1 MKKLLVP
8 FCLLLL
14 AGFTAFRPVSKVD
27 GVFIRSAYK
36 FGDMKDWGKDDSL
49 TVIKVLRDGFW
60 MVAYYDDNRKGR
72 ASFNGLAGGT
82 YEIANGKYVEH
93 ISFYSWDSTAAG
105 KTFEFDFEVGDQSFE
120 QHGKINSDKYKN
132 YPIHEK
138 FKRLQADTPLED
150 KRLEGIWKMTRGEW
164 GEKGRFG
171 EGIYKNMTTI
181 KIYSYPIAIYAYYNE
196 ATKSFQGGGG
206 VRYNFNGETLTETN
220 EFWSWKPDGSRK
232 GLLQT
237 HQITFDKNKVTQKG
251 WEGKLHE
258 EYEKLK

>member
-1 MKKLLVP
+1 MKKLLVS
-8 FCLLLL
+8 FCLLFF

-27 GVFIRSAYK
+27 GVFIRSAFK

-105 KTFEFDFEVGDQSFE
+105 KTFEFDFKVGDQSFE
-120 QHGKINSDKYKN
+120 QHGKINSDKYKD

-138 FKRLQADTPLED
+138 FTRLQADSPLAD
-150 KRLEGIWKMTRGEW
+150 KRLEGIWKMKQGEW
-164 GEKGRFG
+164 GTQRLG
-171 EGIYKNMTTI
+171 EGIYKNTTVI
-181 KIYSYPIAIYAYYNE
+181 KMYSYPIAVYAYYNE
-196 ATKSFQGGGG
+196 ATKSFLGGGG
-206 VRYNFNGETLTETN
+206 VRYHFNGDTLTETN

-232 GLLQT
+232 GLKQD
-237 HQITFDKNKVTQKG
+237 HQITFDKNNITQKG
-251 WEGKLHE
+251 WSGTLTEQ
-258 EYEKLK
+258 YEKIR